1 MDSKISNLNLVETV
15 TQDDVLP
22 IVNNGETKKVK
33 VLQLINGL
41 ATTAYVDGKDALKV
55 DKVTGK
61 GLSTEDYTTTE
72 KNKLA
77 GIAEGAEVNVNA
89 DWNAT
94 SGDAQILNKPTIPS
108 LSGVELQANKQNSL
122 AVDGTGV
129 KYPTVDA
136 VNAGL
141 AGVNTNAVDRDTV
154 KLSQNINKGQAVYV
168 SSSVGTNIIV
178 SKASN
183 ASEATSSKT
192 FGLLETSGVTN
203 DIVNVVTGG
212 LLAGLNTNSAIQGDA
227 VWLGTDG
234 NLIFGLTNKPVAP
247 AHLVYIGIVTRVSA
261 TVGEIFVSIQN
272 GFELQEIHNVLIN
285 GLANE
290 DFLQY
295 ETSSLLWKNKP
306 LTDTLIKSKL
316 PQSAYTILANNT
328 NASAY
333 PTEQVFENITNATYD
348 GAIPTWTGTTAPS
361 GTTQHTYSL
370 SQIGN
375 LVTLTINLS
384 YGVTGSN
391 LTAVTFDLPSTAPT
405 PALPTSVSVAGDV
418 INYGN
423 GMITTTKSIPTS
435 TTSFCALR
443 LKSTSPNVFEIIIN
457 RTAASYRYA
466 YATIQYFV

>member
-1 MDSKISNLNLVETV
+1 MDKKISELDLVT
-15 TQDDVLP
+15 TLDTGDVLP
-22 IVNNGETKKVK
+22 IVNQSTTKKVTVAK
-33 VLQLINGL
+33 LIDGL
-41 ATTAYVDGKDALKV
+41 ATTAYVNSQDALKV

-141 AGVNTNAVDRDTV
+141 QGVNTNAVDRDTV

-168 SSSVGTNIIV
+168 SSATGTNIIV
-178 SKASN
+178 TKASN

-192 FGLLETSGVTN
+192 FGLLETTGVTN

-295 ETSSLLWKNKP
+295 ETSSLLWKNKQ

-316 PQSAYTILANNT
+316 GITTLSGSNT
-328 NASAY
+328 GD
-333 PTEQVFENITNATYD
+333 NATNTQYS
-348 GAIPTWTGTTAPS
+348 GLATEIAGKISKNVATTY
-361 GTTQHTYSL
+361 TTNT
-370 SQIGN
+370 
-375 LVTLTINLS
+375 
-384 YGVTGSN
+384 
-391 LTAVTFDLPSTAPT
+391 
-405 PALPTSVSVAGDV
+405 
-418 INYGN
+418 
-423 GMITTTKSIPTS
+423 ITTVTASEYAAIGTKDANT
-435 TTSFCALR
+435 L
-443 LKSTSPNVFEIIIN
+443 
-457 RTAASYRYA
+457 
-466 YATIQYFV
+466 YFIV

>member
-1 MDSKISNLNLVETV
+1 MDKKISELDLVT
-15 TQDDVLP
+15 TLDTGDVLP
-22 IVNNGETKKVK
+22 IVNQSTTKKVTVAK
-33 VLQLINGL
+33 LIDGL
-41 ATTAYVDGKDALKV
+41 ATTAYVNSQDALKV

-141 AGVNTNAVDRDTV
+141 QGVNTNAVDRDTV

-168 SSSVGTNIIV
+168 SSASGTNIIV
-178 SKASN
+178 TKASN

-192 FGLLETSGVTN
+192 FGLLETTGVTN

-295 ETSSLLWKNKP
+295 ETSSLLWKNKQ

-316 PQSAYTILANNT
+316 GITTLSGSNT
-328 NASAY
+328 GD
-333 PTEQVFENITNATYD
+333 NATNTQYS
-348 GAIPTWTGTTAPS
+348 GLATEIAGKISKNVATTY
-361 GTTQHTYSL
+361 TTNT
-370 SQIGN
+370 
-375 LVTLTINLS
+375 
-384 YGVTGSN
+384 
-391 LTAVTFDLPSTAPT
+391 
-405 PALPTSVSVAGDV
+405 
-418 INYGN
+418 
-423 GMITTTKSIPTS
+423 ITTVTASEYAAIGTKDANT
-435 TTSFCALR
+435 L
-443 LKSTSPNVFEIIIN
+443 
-457 RTAASYRYA
+457 
-466 YATIQYFV
+466 YFIVWV